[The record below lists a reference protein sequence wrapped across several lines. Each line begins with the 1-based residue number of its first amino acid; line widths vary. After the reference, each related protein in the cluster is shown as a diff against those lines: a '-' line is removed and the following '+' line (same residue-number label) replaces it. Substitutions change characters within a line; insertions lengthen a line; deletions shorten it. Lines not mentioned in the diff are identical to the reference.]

1 MATRKQT
8 TKAGAT
14 VTTVPANAFT
24 TVTPKAK
31 APAKAKAPKASPMP
45 TLAQIGNPLWAQA
58 TTAPVAAA
66 AAPVPVV
73 ALRTGPVVTAV
84 ALGPKVYRV
93 KAAHT
98 LAAWQAVQ
106 ALMATG
112 PAPMPAVLA
121 SIATHPSVGGATG
134 FVQYC
139 LRRGYLVAA

>member
-1 MATRKQT
+1 MATRKI

-24 TVTPKAK
+24 TVAPKG
-31 APAKAKAPKASPMP
+31 KAKAPKASPLP
-45 TLAQIGNPLWAQA
+45 TVA
-58 TTAPVAAA
+58 TPAPVAP
-66 AAPVPVV
+66 APVPVV
-73 ALRTGPVVTAV
+73 ALRTGPVVQAV

-98 LAAWQAVQ
+98 LQAWTAVQ

-112 PAPMPAVLA
+112 PAPMPAVLD
-121 SIATHPSVGGATG
+121 SIKQHPSVGGATG

>member
-1 MATRKQT
+1 MTARKQT

-24 TVTPKAK
+24 TVAPKGKAK
-31 APAKAKAPKASPMP
+31 QAPKASPLP
-45 TLAQIGNPLWAQA
+45 VALP
-58 TTAPVAAA
+58 APVVAAP

-73 ALRTGPVVTAV
+73 ALRTGPVVQAV